1 MGCLDGLTRECG
13 SRFLTTTLMF
23 ALVPSCGEALLTL
36 FQKSSQAL
44 AAPMEVTFNS
54 SYANSQR
61 QLLTQD
67 VTQGS
72 HKVGL
77 VNQAAGLKPSI

>member
-1 MGCLDGLTRECG
+1 MGCLDGLTGECG
-13 SRFLTTTLMF
+13 SRCLTTTLVF

-67 VTQGS
+67 LTQGS